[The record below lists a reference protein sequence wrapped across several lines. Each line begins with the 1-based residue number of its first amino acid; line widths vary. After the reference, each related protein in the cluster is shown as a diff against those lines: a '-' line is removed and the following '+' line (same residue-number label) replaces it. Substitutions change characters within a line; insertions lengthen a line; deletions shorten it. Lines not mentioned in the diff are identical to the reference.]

1 MYIYT
6 HIPTHYPTH
15 PQLTHPHIYIYIYI
29 YIYIPECIYFI
40 TLVCINDIT
49 VAYTTDKE
57 SRLRT
62 SYTLLVLITK

>member
-15 PQLTHPHIYIYIYI
+15 PQLTNPH
-29 YIYIPECIYFI
+29 IYIPECIYFI